1 MPRIKKITAREIL
14 DSRGFPTVAADV
26 WLDDGTV
33 GTASV
38 PSGAST
44 GSHEALELRD
54 GGERYNGKGVL
65 KAVANVGRI
74 SQQLA
79 GMDPY
84 DIRLI
89 DDSLLAMDGTENKSN
104 LGANA
109 MLAVSMA
116 VLRAGCHHAHLPLYQ
131 HLRKVYD
138 LKLDTYLLP
147 APMLNIINGGKHAD
161 SGLDV
166 QEFMILPLQFDTF
179 SLALRAASE
188 TYHTLKNLLK
198 SQGMVIAVGDEGGFA
213 PKITKHEDVF
223 KTILSAARQ
232 AGYPQMALAVD
243 CASSEFYKN
252 GQYHFEGAAYNA
264 EQMTDIYTDWCKKYP
279 LLSIEDPLQ
288 EDDWA
293 GWQYITQKLGKKINL
308 VGDDLFV
315 TNPHR
320 LQKGIENKIA
330 NSILIKLNQIG
341 TVSETVDVI
350 QKAHAAGYTTIV
362 SHRSGETEDSFI
374 ADLAV
379 AVNAGAI
386 KTGAPARAERTAK
399 YNRLMQIELE
409 LGENARYAQDRVF
422 KK

>member
-1 MPRIKKITAREIL
+1 MPRIKKITAREVL

-26 WLDDGTV
+26 LLDDGTV

-65 KAVANVGRI
+65 KAVANVERI

-79 GMDPY
+79 GMNPY

-89 DDSLLAMDGTENKSN
+89 DDSLLALDGTENKSN

-116 VLRAGCHHAHLPLYQ
+116 VLRAGCHHAHTPLYK
-131 HLRKVYD
+131 HLRNVYE
-138 LKLDTYLLP
+138 LKQDTYLLP

-166 QEFMILPLQFDTF
+166 QEFMILPLHFASF

-188 TYHTLKNLLK
+188 TYHSLKNLLK
-198 SQGMVIAVGDEGGFA
+198 EQGMVIAVGDEGGFA

-223 KTILSAARQ
+223 KTILSAAKN

-243 CASSEFYKN
+243 CAASEFYKD
-252 GQYHFEGAAYNA
+252 GHYHFEKSTYSAQG
-264 EQMTDIYTDWCKKYP
+264 MTDIYTDWCKKYP

-293 GWQYITQKLGKKINL
+293 GWAYITQKLGKKINL

-320 LQKGIENKIA
+320 LQKGIEQKTA

-350 QKAHAAGYTTIV
+350 QKAHANGYTTIV

-399 YNRLMQIELE
+399 YNRLLQIELE
-409 LGENARYAQDRVF
+409 LGEQAVYAKDAVF

>member
-116 VLRAGCHHAHLPLYQ
+116 ALRAGCHHARLPLYQ

-138 LKLDTYLLP
+138 LKSDTYLLP

-350 QKAHAAGYTTIV
+350 HKAHAAGYTTIV

>member
-65 KAVANVGRI
+65 KAVANVERI

-116 VLRAGCHHAHLPLYQ
+116 VLRAGCHHARLPLYQ

-138 LKLDTYLLP
+138 LKSDTYLLP

-350 QKAHAAGYTTIV
+350 HKAHAAGYTTIV

>member
-1 MPRIKKITAREIL
+1 MPRIKKINAREVL

-26 WLDDGTV
+26 LLDDGTV

-54 GGERYNGKGVL
+54 GGPRYNGKGVL
-65 KAVANVGRI
+65 KAVENVERI

-89 DDSLLAMDGTENKSN
+89 DDSLLALDGTENKSN

-109 MLAVSMA
+109 MLTVSMA
-116 VLRAGCHHAHLPLYQ
+116 VLRAGCHHARLPLYK
-131 HLRKVYD
+131 HLRNVYD
-138 LKLDTYLLP
+138 LRLDTYLLP

-166 QEFMILPLQFDTF
+166 QEFMILPLSFPTF
-179 SLALRAASE
+179 AQALRAASE
-188 TYHTLKNLLK
+188 TYHALKALLK
-198 SQGMVIAVGDEGGFA
+198 EQGMVIAVGDEGGFA

-223 KTILSAARQ
+223 KVILAAAQ
-232 AGYPQMALAVD
+232 KAGYPNMALAID
-243 CASSEFYKN
+243 CAASEFYKN
-252 GQYHFEGAAYNA
+252 NQYQFEHAAYSA
-264 EQMTDIYTDWCKKYP
+264 RQMTDIYASWCKQYP

-315 TNPHR
+315 TNPLR
-320 LQKGIENKIA
+320 LQKGIEEKTA

-350 QKAHAAGYTTIV
+350 QKAHAAGYTAIV

-374 ADLAV
+374 ADLSV

-399 YNRLMQIELE
+399 YNRLLQIELE
-409 LGENARYAQDRVF
+409 LGEQAIYAKNAVF
-422 KK
+422 KE

>member
-65 KAVANVGRI
+65 KAVANVERI

>member
-315 TNPHR
+315 TNPKR
-320 LQKGIENKIA
+320 LQRGIENIIA